1 MNELAIARVA
11 HLINAAYCLSLGDA
25 SIPAWDEAGE
35 QHQGSL
41 VAGVKMHLDN
51 PDATPEQSH
60 ESWLADKLSKGWV
73 YGEEKDAEAKTHPCC
88 RPYAELPPEQKA
100 KDYLFRGVVHALKD
114 LPDADDVD
122 AAVAA
127 AVAEALAKKPAG
139 KAAAAASSAP
149 VLVVGGH
156 IHVQYIGRKEAYTD
170 HLYGTGLS
178 FEKDQVRGLPTE
190 VARKFL
196 RHADM
201 FKEAGEGAVVTEP
214 VKPLDQDDTAKT
226 LDEAA
231 KRLKEDQD
239 KENALIDLK
248 QHVSN
253 MTKNALC
260 EYAMTNYRQK
270 LDSRASVADLRQQ
283 VTGMIDQFGAV

>member
-1 MNELAIARVA
+1 MNVLAIARVA
-11 HLINAAYCLSLGDA
+11 HAINAAYCLSLGDA
-25 SIPAWDEAGE
+25 SQVAWEDAPEWQQQSA
-35 QHQGSL
+35 
-41 VAGVKMHLDN
+41 VAGVEMHLAN

-60 ESWLADKLSKGWV
+60 ESWLAQKIADGWV
-73 YGEEKDAEAKTHPCC
+73 YGEVKDEAAKTHHCC
-88 RPYAELPPEQKA
+88 RPYAELPAEQKA

-127 AVAEALAKKPAG
+127 AVAEVLAKKPAG

-149 VLVVGGH
+149 VLVVGGN
-156 IHVQYIGRKEAYTD
+156 IPVQYIGRKEAYTD

-214 VKPLDQDDTAKT
+214 AKSLDQDDTSKT

-231 KRLKEDQD
+231 KRQREDQD

>member
-1 MNELAIARVA
+1 MKVLVIAQVA
-11 HLINAAYCLSLGDA
+11 HAINAAYCLSLGDA
-25 SIPAWDEAGE
+25 SQVAWEDAPEWQQQSA
-35 QHQGSL
+35 
-41 VAGVKMHLDN
+41 VAGVEMHLAN

-60 ESWLADKLSKGWV
+60 ESWLAQKLAEGWV
-73 YGEEKDAEAKTHPCC
+73 YGEVKDAEKKLHPCC
-88 RPYAELPPEQKA
+88 VPFDQLLPEQKA

-114 LPDADDVD
+114 LPDADDLD

-149 VLVVGGH
+149 VLVVGGN
-156 IHVQYIGRKEAYTD
+156 IPVQYIGRKEAYTD

-201 FKEAGEGAVVTEP
+201 FKEAGEGAVVTEL
-214 VKPLDQDDTAKT
+214 VKSAEQDDTTKT

-231 KRLKEDQD
+231 KRQKEDQD